1 MQTELKSRWID
12 FVEDEDLAFI
22 KRFLLFSGSLK
33 DLATAYNVSYPTLRL
48 RLDRLIEKIK
58 VLDDRRIE
66 DDFERLLRAR
76 FAEGKIEASA
86 FRGILA
92 AYKKHKESDEKI
104 RTHTD

>member
-1 MQTELKSRWID
+1 MQTEQKTRWID
-12 FVEDEDLAFI
+12 YLEDEDLAFL

-58 VLDDRRIE
+58 VLDDRNIE

-76 FAEGKIEASA
+76 FAEGKIEAGA
-86 FRGILA
+86 FKGVLA
-92 AYKKHKESDEKI
+92 AYKKQKETYEKN
-104 RTHTD
+104 RTH